1 MEALAGAQKIRPT
14 GRRPKT
20 VDGFRVCAM
29 DECDTRLSRY
39 NRRQTCHAHTPVR
52 YPRIRGRV
60 SPA

>member
-1 MEALAGAQKIRPT
+1 MNSLGGARKIRPT

-20 VDGFRVCAM
+20 VDGVRVCAM
-29 DECDTRLSRY
+29 EQCDTRLSRY
-39 NRRQTCHAHTPVR
+39 NRKRTCHVHTPVR